1 VNRRYHHHS
10 HSEMATKTRIAL
22 VLALL
27 SALFLAA
34 ASVLDHLG
42 SSVTVA
48 YAAGPA
54 SRIQPAFDRRA
65 LQTASEPHFVH
76 IPYFTE
82 LEGMHS
88 TLTLN
93 NNLPDPMTTTVTI
106 FNHAGEAFVATP
118 IVLAPQSVQRFSL
131 KQLTEGAPSDFNSG
145 NVQVFFQGPS
155 MAVTS
160 QVSIVSDD
168 HRLSFESTATEAMGF
183 SSSTLDGIVWVPDDD
198 TNARVALT
206 NASSG
211 LLSVAVTEGQGAE
224 ERLVTLNPHETS
236 VVDMREFVRRFGRDA
251 SATLVTLRHNGPPG
265 ALIAT
270 GFAVN
275 IKTGFSCSLNFLDRS
290 TAKTNHLAG
299 AHFRFGK
306 ANVTEGFPRATTFS
320 APLVLANTGDTPTR
334 ASILVDYTV
343 GSQAR
348 TISLGTVTIAAG
360 KLRQL
365 DLAAEMSRR
374 GISGPV
380 EDAGI
385 DINYN
390 GPVGSVIARLSS
402 IDTSGDFSFD
412 VPVKDPKA
420 EMLRVGG
427 SHPWRLD
434 AGYTTV
440 VHLKNFTDKTV
451 NAMTQIRYDGGAYH
465 PDMIKLAPFQ
475 TVALNIKDLRDSQKP
490 DIRGGVLPG
499 NVNAGQVVWFER
511 ELGSL
516 IGRAVIAS
524 IPKGIASTFSCTAP
538 CDCPPNFFSASL
550 APTTPPPSTFTGV
563 PGVLISARVTE
574 IDKDC
579 YNNTFGPYNVN
590 VSNWI
595 TENPAVATIS
605 GQGVFLVGSGT
616 CSVRGQFSATVY
628 GFNCTPITINP
639 SAAANVAVSACQTP
653 TGETTA
659 ARGWLDT
666 IALFDMTLTPTST
679 NFANRVVSEQNPGGG
694 SDTCWF
700 SGSLFPAFTSI
711 TGGSWTIE
719 SGNRYGYDAVG
730 VFAEVVNYYRS
741 NGRAPCQFTLPQR
754 MVIICPSIA
763 VPYVTNTLVIQI
775 GTTTITTSR
784 AEASQTKTWP

>member
-10 HSEMATKTRIAL
+10 LSEMATKARIA
-22 VLALL
+22 VMLALL

-34 ASVLDHLG
+34 TSVLDQLG

-48 YAAGPA
+48 YAGGP
-54 SRIQPAFDRRA
+54 SGRIQPAFDRRA
-65 LQTASEPHFVH
+65 PQTASEPHFVH

-93 NNLPDPMTTTVTI
+93 NYLPDPTTTNVTI
-106 FNHAGEAFVATP
+106 FNHAGEAFVAPP

-131 KQLTEGAPSDFNSG
+131 KQLTEGAASDFNSG
-145 NVQVFFQGPS
+145 NVQVFFEGPS

-160 QVSIVSDD
+160 QVSIVSAD
-168 HRLSFESTATEAMGF
+168 HRLSFESTETEAMGF

-198 TNARVALT
+198 TEACVALT
-206 NASSG
+206 NASSD
-211 LLSVAVTEGQGAE
+211 LLSVSLSGGRGAE

-236 VVDMREFVRRFGRDA
+236 VVDMREFVKQFGRDA
-251 SATLVTLRHNGPPG
+251 SATVVTLQHNGPPG
-265 ALIAT
+265 ALIAA

-275 IKTGFSCSLNFLDRS
+275 IKTGFSSSLNFLDRS
-290 TAKTNHLAG
+290 TQKTTHLAG
-299 AHFRFGK
+299 AHVRFGK
-306 ANVTEGFPRATTFS
+306 ANVTEAFPRATTFS
-320 APLVLANTGDTPTR
+320 APLVLANVGDTPTKV
-334 ASILVDYTV
+334 SILVDWTID
-343 GSQAR
+343 SQAR
-348 TISLGTVTIAAG
+348 TISLGTVSLAAG

-412 VPVKDPKA
+412 VPLQDPKA

-451 NAMTQIRYDGGAYH
+451 NAMTQIRYDGGVYH
-465 PDMIKLAPFQ
+465 PDMMKLAPFQ
-475 TVALNIKDLRDSQKP
+475 TVALDIKQLRDSQKP
-490 DIRGGVLPG
+490 DIQGRALPM

-511 ELGSL
+511 DLGSL
-516 IGRAVIAS
+516 IGRAEVAN

-538 CDCPPNFFSASL
+538 CDCPPNFSSASL
-550 APTTPPPSTFTGV
+550 APTSPPPSTFTGV
-563 PGVLISARVTE
+563 PGDLIAARVTE

-579 YNNTFGPYNVN
+579 YNNSFGPYNVN
-590 VSNWI
+590 VSSWI

-628 GFNCTPITINP
+628 GFNCTPMTINP
-639 SAAANVAVSACQTP
+639 SAGANVAVSACQIP

-659 ARGWLDT
+659 TRGWLDT
-666 IALFDMTLTPTST
+666 IGLFDMTLTPSTT
-679 NFANRVVSEQNPGGG
+679 NFVNRVVSEQNPGGG

-700 SGSLFPAFTSI
+700 SGSQFPPFTTI
-711 TGGSWTIE
+711 TGGSWTVE
-719 SGNRYGYDAVG
+719 SGNRYGFDAIG
-730 VFAEVVNYYRS
+730 VFADVINYYRS
-741 NGRAPCQFTLPQR
+741 TGRAPCRFTLPQR

-763 VPYVTNTLVIQI
+763 VPYVTNTLVIEI